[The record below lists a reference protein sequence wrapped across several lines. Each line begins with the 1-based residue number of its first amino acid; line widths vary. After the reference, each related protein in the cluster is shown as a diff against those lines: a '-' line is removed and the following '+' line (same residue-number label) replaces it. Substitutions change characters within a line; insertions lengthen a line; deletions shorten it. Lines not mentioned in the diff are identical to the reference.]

1 MFVLFH
7 KYNVAHSLCLLHLR
21 AREGVGLAVAL
32 YQHLPVAE
40 EFAGRGSVGSRG
52 AGCVCA
58 YVGIVLHK
66 ADGITIS
73 TSITNS

>member
-40 EFAGRGSVGSRG
+40 EFAGRG
-52 AGCVCA
+52 
-58 YVGIVLHK
+58 GIC
-66 ADGITIS
+66 G
-73 TSITNS
+73 